1 VRKLAADD
9 MPILYAVIA
18 SGFNIS
24 GDINLTQ
31 RQLEA
36 IFVPTVNS
44 GDLAFQGNIDTTS
57 AQFVRALSGSGDL
70 LLPVEAGSR
79 MIYGPEMALF
89 TPAYARL
96 EMVMAAGSLQTD
108 NRTFTLVARAR

>member
-1 VRKLAADD
+1 
-9 MPILYAVIA
+9 MIEYAVIA
-18 SGFNIS
+18 SGYNVS
-24 GDINLTQ
+24 GDISFTQ

-57 AQFVRALSGSGDL
+57 AGFIRALSASGDL
-70 LLPVEAGSR
+70 LFPVEAGSR

-89 TPAYARL
+89 TPAFARL
-96 EMVMAAGSLQTD
+96 EMVMPTNSFQTD
-108 NRTFTLVARAR
+108 NRTFTLVTRPR